1 MKSKTLSRVCKM
13 LKPKK
18 KAIIIISILA
28 IIINIGEVI
37 KPYLIKTVIDDY
49 LSAGVWQRGAFT
61 IGVIGALYIGIVV
74 FRKYNRFYNKY
85 INNYDRRRYYIQ
97 NKK

>member
-13 LKPKK
+13 LKPQK

-37 KPYLIKTVIDDY
+37 KPYLIKIVIDDY
-49 LSAGVWQRGAFT
+49 LSLGIWQKGAIT
-61 IGVIGALYIGIVV
+61 IGMIGALYIGIVII
-74 FRKYNRFYNKY
+74 RKYYRFHH
-85 INNYDRRRYYIQ
+85 NNYYNYGWRRYCL
-97 NKK
+97 